1 MWLSLKEW
9 PFSNLMNLLMMEKE
23 PCERLQNK
31 SPNYYKNMIYLQCLL
46 IFLINLPS
54 CHFGIFIHQVSSK
67 KLKVLLRKFS

>member
-31 SPNYYKNMIYLQCLL
+31 SPTTTRTWFIY
-46 IFLINLPS
+46 S
-54 CHFGIFIHQVSSK
+54 VY
-67 KLKVLLRKFS
+67 